1 MALGGSQQTGVT
13 ARAGSGTHRAPGS
26 EEDSLNPGS
35 EEEERPQACPSP
47 MSLSTPRDVSGTSGM
62 QTVLANYSSYLF
74 DTDSMDWIAAAEATL
89 GTTKEIKRQRLLR
102 SDTSREELPSPAH
115 QKQKTVSRKKR
126 QEKSRYRQRLLPESP
141 GCQYTVREK
150 LVFK

>member
-1 MALGGSQQTGVT
+1 MSSFFAGCLPYDETPACTSSWFGALLGGSQQTGVT

-47 MSLSTPRDVSGTSGM
+47 MSLSTPRGVSGTSGM

-74 DTDSMDWIAAAEATL
+74 DTDSMDWIAAAEATRNT
-89 GTTKEIKRQRLLR
+89 GYGE
-102 SDTSREELPSPAH
+102 
-115 QKQKTVSRKKR
+115 RKKKR
-126 QEKSRYRQRLLPESP
+126 AFVADRYKSGGVAFP
-141 GCQYTVREK
+141 GASEAENSK
-150 LVFK
+150 